1 MKIFFQKITD
11 QPKSF
16 SLQKGDLLFKGNVKR
31 VDRDLYKIVSSIEGS
46 ILVTCCRTGE
56 EFFRE
61 IEENLTLYISN
72 GIWDIQ
78 SQDKSNGLDVIEF
91 FEGFI
96 DFEYILQSEISSIQM
111 QYHVKQG
118 GNDGCPKKKSE

>member
-1 MKIFFQKITD
+1 MKISFQKITE

-16 SLQKGDLLFKGNVKR
+16 SIQKDGLLFSGNVARK
-31 VDRDLYKIVSSIEGS
+31 DKNLYKITSSLEGELLS
-46 ILVTCCRTGE
+46 ICDRSGE
-56 EFFRE
+56 EFLQKIQE
-61 IEENLTLYISN
+61 DLTLYISN

-78 SQDKSNGLDVIEF
+78 SQDKENALDVIEF

-111 QYHVKQG
+111 QYQTKEG
-118 GNDGCPKKKSE
+118 E